1 MESVLVL
8 RIGESNKYPFEVNLV
23 WATVYERAIIV

>member
-1 MESVLVL
+1 MESVLNPKNW
-8 RIGESNKYPFEVNLV
+8 SNKYPFEVNLV